1 MSDELFVP
9 DGFTVPDGLTTREF
23 RLVPLGP
30 QHNESDYAAWTASV
44 DHIRATPGF
53 DGRSWPHEMSLDD
66 NLRDLEQ
73 HARDFAGRR
82 GFTYTVLSADA
93 AELRDFT
100 RQALRSSKTP
110 DRFWFLDALPR
121 TETGK
126 LLRRLV
132 PGLIP
137 PAKVE

>member
-1 MSDELFVP
+1 MSHIYFLTKLLCDEFGYQAI
-9 DGFTVPDGLTTREF
+9 D
-23 RLVPLGP
+23 
-30 QHNESDYAAWTASV
+30 
-44 DHIRATPGF
+44 
-53 DGRSWPHEMSLDD
+53 RS
-66 NLRDLEQ
+66 
-73 HARDFAGRR
+73 
-82 GFTYTVLSADA
+82 

-137 PAKVE
+137 PATTE